1 MGSLAR
7 LARISTLAGSATLMS
22 MEATVFYSRNDG
34 PASESQKVLLTFG
47 YLTENCACDLCI
59 FFFLSYMLVPW
70 LLLVDLGEEAYC
82 IFILLLMLTYS
93 SCFTPFCRTA
103 NIWSQSLQ
111 QPKNVQNVM
120 RRRSQSLLSQQH
132 ALQRWLHNSMVSIS
146 TRP

>member
-7 LARISTLAGSATLMS
+7 LARISTLAGSAALMS

-47 YLTENCACDLCI
+47 YLTENCACDFCAVCI
-59 FFFLSYMLVPW
+59 FSSK
-70 LLLVDLGEEAYC
+70 LLVDLGEETCC

-103 NIWSQSLQ
+103 NFCSQSLQ
-111 QPKNVQNVM
+111 QPKNVQNMM
-120 RRRSQSLLSQQH
+120 RRRIQSLLSQQH